1 MRRPTFRFS
10 SPTLWSLTLVLAV
23 VLLTS
28 CSSAGPSSTP
38 TSTPTSTPPVAPP
51 GIVAYIGAS
60 PVTEAQWE
68 QARAYAEATLRL
80 LGEPGAVLDEE
91 AVLESFVEDLFI
103 VREADEAGFEIAD
116 TTVYDEEDRILSI
129 AGWDQEELDEIL
141 VEVGL
146 THSGWRTELQRA
158 VLAANY
164 LEDVILAD
172 TPPGQRPQQRSNWL
186 TDRKKAL
193 GVQLIPDFEPLEG
206 LGIGDLAPD
215 LELQTL
221 EGETLRLSDLRGQAI
236 VLNFWATWCHPCR
249 KEMPLFIEAH
259 EQNQADGLN
268 ILAVNVG
275 ENAAAVQGF
284 VDEFGIEFLVGLDI
298 DQSVTESYRIFGM
311 PTTFFINRQGVI
323 DYVVAGAIREPD
335 LDRLI
340 DVLLQD
346 GVGAP

>member
-10 SPTLWSLTLVLAV
+10 FPTLCSLALMLAV
-23 VLLTS
+23 ILLTS
-28 CSSAGPSSTP
+28 CASAGPSSTP
-38 TSTPTSTPPVAPP
+38 TSTPPAAPP

-103 VREADEAGFEIAD
+103 TREADEAGFQLAD
-116 TTVYDEEDRILSI
+116 AIVNDEENRILSV
-129 AGWDQEELDEIL
+129 AGRAQKELDEIL
-141 VEVGL
+141 TEVGL
-146 THSGWRTELQRA
+146 TRTGWRTELQRA

-172 TPPGQRPQQRSNWL
+172 TPPGQRPQQRSEWL
-186 TDRKKAL
+186 TERKKAL

-215 LELQTL
+215 ITLQTL
-221 EGETLRLSDLRGQAI
+221 AGETLKLSDLRGQAVI
-236 VLNFWATWCHPCR
+236 LNFWATWCHPCR
-249 KEMPLFIEAH
+249 KEMPLLIKAY
-259 EQNQADGLN
+259 EQHQVDGLN

-275 ENAAAVQGF
+275 ESTAAVQGF
-284 VDEFGIEFLVGLDI
+284 ADEFDIEFLVGLDA
-298 DQSVTESYRIFGM
+298 DQSVTKSYRIFGM

-335 LDRLI
+335 LDRLV
-340 DVLLQD
+340 DVILQD
-346 GVGAP
+346 SVGAP